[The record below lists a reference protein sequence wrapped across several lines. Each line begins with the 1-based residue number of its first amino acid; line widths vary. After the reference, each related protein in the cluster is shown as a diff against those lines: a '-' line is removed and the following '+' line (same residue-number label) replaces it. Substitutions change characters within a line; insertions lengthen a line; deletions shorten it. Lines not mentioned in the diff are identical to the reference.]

1 MRTLAALLALALMGL
16 GGCDDEA
23 TDPAGPLADAAAG
36 DAMAGDAAPDDA
48 ALDPVDADLPDV
60 QRDADA
66 GIDGALPD
74 ATGPIEGCQ
83 IDGEPP
89 EHLERLG
96 CEADFEAFAS
106 APLDSSIPGARSLKT
121 IIDRVDG
128 NRLYFINSHLFDI
141 HWDFASAVLSGRG
154 LPVVPMLAGFNAT
167 EYSSPSRRFLL
178 GSLTY
183 YEGPGLYTYEL
194 APYDTADADMIA
206 TAWQAIA
213 DHTWIGADL
222 RFHPTS
228 DAVERNAASLPAEV
242 PIIDTDTLFEGIDYQ
257 PLNFAESYGR
267 LRFVSTAELEDEE
280 NPAYLSFRDIVV
292 LEAVPNDISVVSGI
306 ITAAFQTPLSHINVL
321 SKNRGTPNM
330 ALRGAFD
337 DPALRALDGQW
348 VRLEVG
354 GIDYSI
360 EAVDR
365 AEADTWWDENKPAE
379 VGIPGADR
387 SVQSLVDL
395 DGALDPDLAVL
406 DAIGALTRAIG
417 GKAAHYAV
425 LRSID
430 ELPTPQAFAVPI
442 HFYFEFMEQHGFDAQ
457 IDAMLADPAF
467 QDDPAVRD
475 ARLAELREQIEAAPL
490 DPAFERAIIVKLRSE
505 FPGLRMRFRSS
516 TNAEDLDGF
525 TGAGLYTSKSGDPDD
540 PSRPVADA
548 IRKVWASVW
557 FFRAFE
563 ERSYRS
569 IDHRAVGMALL
580 VHRSFP
586 DEAANGVALTANPFD
601 PSGLEPAFYIN
612 VQRGETSVVLP
623 PPGVLTESIL
633 YFFDRPDQPATY
645 LSRSNLVPE
654 GETVLSAA
662 QLFAL
667 GQALD
672 RLRRFFTPIY
682 GPRNEGFWAMDVE
695 FKFDGPPGEAP
706 ALYIKQARPYQ

>member
-1 MRTLAALLALALMGL
+1 MRALGVLIVLIAL
-16 GGCDDEA
+16 GCDDGGSSTVVDAA
-23 TDPAGPLADAAAG
+23 TDAAVADMPVADAAADLG
-36 DAMAGDAAPDDA
+36 DRVDAAPPDATVDAAPDMA
-48 ALDPVDADLPDV
+48 PPV
-60 QRDADA
+60 
-66 GIDGALPD
+66 
-74 ATGPIEGCQ
+74 EGCQ
-83 IDGEPP
+83 IDGEAP
-89 EHLERLG
+89 EFLERLG
-96 CEADFEAFAS
+96 CREDFDALAS
-106 APLDSSIPGARSLKT
+106 EPLDSSIPGARSLKT
-121 IIDRVDG
+121 LIDRVDG
-128 NRLYFINSHLFDI
+128 NRLYFINSHLFGI
-141 HWDFASAVLSGRG
+141 HWDFASALLSGRG

-183 YEGPGLYTYEL
+183 YEGPGVFAYEL
-194 APYDTADADMIA
+194 APYDTSDPDMIA
-206 TAWQAIA
+206 TAYRAIA
-213 DHTWIGADL
+213 QNTWLGADL

-228 DAVERNAASLPAEV
+228 NTIERTAADLPDDVA
-242 PIIDTDTLFEGIDYQ
+242 IIDTDTLFEGIDYQ

-267 LRFVSTAELEDEE
+267 LRFVTEAGLEEE
-280 NPAYLSFRDIVV
+280 YLAFRDIVV

-321 SKNRGTPNM
+321 SKNRRTPNM
-330 ALRGAFD
+330 ALRGAFE

-348 VRLEVG
+348 VRFEVG
-354 GIDYSI
+354 PINYTV

-365 AEADTWWDENKPAE
+365 AEADAWWEANKPAE

-387 SVQSLVDL
+387 SVQTLVDL
-395 DGALDPDLAVL
+395 DGALDPALDVL
-406 DAIGALTRAIG
+406 DAIGALTRAVG

-425 LRSID
+425 LRQID
-430 ELPTPQAFAVPI
+430 GLPTPRGFAVPI
-442 HFYFEFMEQHGFDAQ
+442 DFYFQFMEQNGFDAQ
-457 IDAMLADPAF
+457 VDAMLADPDF

-475 ARLAELREQIEAAPL
+475 ARLAELRDQMEAAPL
-490 DPAFERAIIVKLRSE
+490 DPDLERAILIKLRSE
-505 FPGLRMRFRSS
+505 FPGTRMRFRSS
-516 TNAEDLDGF
+516 TNAEDLEGF
-525 TGAGLYTSKSGDPDD
+525 TGAGLYTSKSADPDD
-540 PSRPVADA
+540 PDRPIADA
-548 IRKVWASVW
+548 VRTVWASVW

-569 IDHRAVGMALL
+569 IDHQAVGMALL

-645 LSRSNLVPE
+645 LSRSNLVPD
-654 GETVLSAA
+654 GETVLNAA
-662 QLFAL
+662 QLFEL

-672 RLRRFFTPIY
+672 AMRRYFTPIY
-682 GPRNEGFWAMDVE
+682 GPRNAGFWAMDVE

-706 ALYIKQARPYQ
+706 ALYIKQARPFQ